1 VIHKEDTDQQRVNA
15 LKTIRAIVRLKHSLA
30 ADNEINEVLPAAELH
45 FNAALNKGK
54 VLSIAEVKRA
64 VGL

>member
-1 VIHKEDTDQQRVNA
+1 M
-15 LKTIRAIVRLKHSLA
+15 LKTLRAIVRLKYSLL
-30 ADNEINEVLPAAELH
+30 ADNEINAVIPTAELH
-45 FNAALNKGK
+45 FNAALNRGK

>member
-1 VIHKEDTDQQRVNA
+1 MIHKEDTDQQRANM
-15 LKTIRAIVRLKHSLA
+15 LKTLRAIVRLKYSLL
-30 ADNEINEVLPAAELH
+30 ADNEINAVIPTAELH
-45 FNAALNKGK
+45 FNAALNRGK